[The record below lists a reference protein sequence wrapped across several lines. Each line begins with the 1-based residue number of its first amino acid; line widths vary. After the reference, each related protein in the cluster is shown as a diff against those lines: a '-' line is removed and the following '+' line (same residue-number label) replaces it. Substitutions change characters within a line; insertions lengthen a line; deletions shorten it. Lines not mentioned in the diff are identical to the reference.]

1 MKFFTLGSTFSDH
14 TTKPWKEKNDL
25 SRGTT
30 KTSLDDYNMV
40 TAEDDSIKDDENQ
53 IDNDINADTDNFG
66 VYDIEEESED
76 NVTESHINSEKD
88 QHEFDTYNLEEEIND
103 TNAAND
109 VHDDG
114 NAKIDVDNA
123 KEESYDVIV
132 QDNKENQG
140 NPLVE
145 EENQPLLQDQ
155 KAILDVEINQTAN
168 KIEEIEDKLD
178 KMNTSVDNVA
188 DDFVNSSIINDT
200 NYRSNE
206 SLGFDIAEN
215 QQVVDEK
222 PDNSVVQ
229 LNDKDAESDSLLAQ
243 PIILEHGVDGE
254 NSNKMEERE
263 TNNELDQTDY
273 ISNDDGSNHLLLRRL
288 RSTDPPNITF
298 DKDIKQHTVH
308 SRDSQTNTE
317 IHDKH
322 KDNHEA
328 DPIIVY
334 SVKEQHNHKSMT
346 NSNNFQE
353 NINPVSMKNSYT
365 LKGEKDAKV
374 KYDQGILKTT
384 INPLL
389 KTIKE
394 SIKTSHNELGHFN
407 DDQSHEN
414 DNSQGKFV
422 QEIIQDN
429 HKEQALQADMIAR
442 ENAHERVIQQILK
455 SGKSV
460 KENYIHE
467 NVHMIG
473 NVHEQVILE
482 NLETRDNN
490 QERDIQARIEEEE
503 DTIQEQAIHK
513 HLQTRSGAHNQNIS
527 ENLGTKDS
535 AKEQVIQELTETED
549 IAQEQVIHA
558 NLETGGIRENLE
570 IRNNSE
576 EQDTQGSIETRDRV
590 TDQVFQ
596 ENLETGDSAHEQ
608 VIQENMKVSNL
619 VQKIHTGGNVAK
631 SKHAQNSSH
640 TTANDDSSE
649 NVRSKQMHEK
659 TENPNEISYN
669 TSHIKTNNN
678 LIEKHKKVTLKNNS
692 VYKAGIKIGN
702 GKDDPQTVTVKD
714 IETDKSKT
722 HRDNVR
728 QKRSIVHI

>member
-1 MKFFTLGSTFSDH
+1 MYFFILGSTFSDH

-88 QHEFDTYNLEEEIND
+88 QNEFDTYNLEEEIND

-123 KEESYDVIV
+123 KEESYDAIV
-132 QDNKENQG
+132 QDNKESQG
-140 NPLVE
+140 NNLVE
-145 EENQPLLQDQ
+145 ENNQPLLQDQ
-155 KAILDVEINQTAN
+155 KAILEVEINQTA
-168 KIEEIEDKLD
+168 KRIEEIEEKPD

-188 DDFVNSSIINDT
+188 DDFVNSSKINDT
-200 NYRSNE
+200 NYSNDE
-206 SLGFDIAEN
+206 SIGFDIAEN
-215 QQVVDEK
+215 RQVVDEK
-222 PDNSVVQ
+222 PDTSVVQ
-229 LNDKDAESDSLLAQ
+229 LNDKDGESDSLLAQ

-254 NSNKMEERE
+254 NGNKLEERE
-263 TNNELDQTDY
+263 TNSELDQTDY
-273 ISNDDGSNHLLLRRL
+273 IRNDDGSNHLLLRRL

-334 SVKEQHNHKSMT
+334 NVKEQHNHKSTT
-346 NSNNFQE
+346 NPNNFQE
-353 NINPVSMKNSYT
+353 NINQVSLKNSYT
-365 LKGEKDAKV
+365 LKSEKDAQV
-374 KYDQGILKTT
+374 KYDQGILKT

-394 SIKTSHNELGHFN
+394 SIKTSHNQLGHLN
-407 DDQSHEN
+407 DDQTHEN

-429 HKEQALQADMIAR
+429 HQEQALQANMIAR

-455 SGKSV
+455 SGKSG
-460 KENYIHE
+460 KENYKHE
-467 NVHMIG
+467 NVQMIG
-473 NVHEQVILE
+473 NVHEQVNQE

-490 QERDIQARIEEEE
+490 QERNIQARIEEEE
-503 DTIQEQAIHK
+503 DTIQEQVFHK
-513 HLQTRSGAHNQNIS
+513 HLETRSGAHNQNIS

-535 AKEQVIQELTETED
+535 AKKQVIQELTETED
-549 IAQEQVIHA
+549 VAQEQVIHT
-558 NLETGGIRENLE
+558 NVETGDIQENLE

-576 EQDTQGSIETRDRV
+576 EQNTQGSIETGDRV
-590 TDQVFQ
+590 LEQVFQ
-596 ENLETGDSAHEQ
+596 ENVETGDSAQEQ
-608 VIQENMKVSNL
+608 VIQGNMKVSNQ
-619 VQKIHTGGNVAK
+619 VQKVHTGGNVAK

-640 TTANDDSSE
+640 TKANDDSSE
-649 NVRSKQMHEK
+649 NVRSTQMHEK

-692 VYKAGIKIGN
+692 IYKAGIKIGN
-702 GKDDPQTVTVKD
+702 EKDDSQTVTVKYL
-714 IETDKSKT
+714 ETDKSKT

>member
-1 MKFFTLGSTFSDH
+1 
-14 TTKPWKEKNDL
+14 
-25 SRGTT
+25 
-30 KTSLDDYNMV
+30 MV

-53 IDNDINADTDNFG
+53 LDYDINADTDNVG

-88 QHEFDTYNLEEEIND
+88 QYEFDTYNLEEEIND
-103 TNAAND
+103 TNVAND
-109 VHDDG
+109 VHDDD
-114 NAKIDVDNA
+114 NAKIDVYNA
-123 KEESYDVIV
+123 KEESYDAIV

-140 NPLVE
+140 YPLVE

-155 KAILDVEINQTAN
+155 KAILEVEINQTAN
-168 KIEEIEDKLD
+168 RIEEIEEKHD
-178 KMNTSVDNVA
+178 KMNTSVNNVA
-188 DDFVNSSIINDT
+188 DDFVNSSKINDT
-200 NYRSNE
+200 IYGIDE

-215 QQVVDEK
+215 RQVVDEK

-229 LNDKDAESDSLLAQ
+229 LNDKDGASDSLLAQ
-243 PIILEHGVDGE
+243 PIILEQAVDGD
-254 NSNKMEERE
+254 NSNKPEERE
-263 TNNELDQTDY
+263 TNSELDQIDH

-334 SVKEQHNHKSMT
+334 NVKEQHNHKSTT

-353 NINPVSMKNSYT
+353 NINQVSLKNSYT
-365 LKGEKDAKV
+365 LKSEKDAQV

-407 DDQSHEN
+407 DDQTHKN

-422 QEIIQDN
+422 QEITQDN
-429 HKEQALQADMIAR
+429 HQKQALQANMIAR

-455 SGKSV
+455 SRKSG

-467 NVHMIG
+467 NVQMMG
-473 NVHEQVILE
+473 NVHEQVIQD
-482 NLETRDNN
+482 NLETTDNS
-490 QERDIQARIEEEE
+490 QERDIQASIVEEV
-503 DTIQEQAIHK
+503 TSQGQAFHK
-513 HLQTRSGAHNQNIS
+513 NLETRSGADNQNIS
-527 ENLGTKDS
+527 KNLGTKGS
-535 AKEQVIQELTETED
+535 AKEQVIQEHTETED

-558 NLETGGIRENLE
+558 NLATGDIPENLE

-576 EQDTQGSIETRDRV
+576 EQNTQESIETIDIV
-590 TDQVFQ
+590 PEQVFQ
-596 ENLETGDSAHEQ
+596 ENIATGDSAQEQ

-619 VQKIHTGGNVAK
+619 VQKVHTGGNVAK
-631 SKHAQNSSH
+631 SKHAQNSSQ
-640 TTANDDSSE
+640 TTTNNDSSE
-649 NVRSKQMHEK
+649 NVKSKQMHEK
-659 TENPNEISYN
+659 TEKPNEISYN

-678 LIEKHKKVTLKNNS
+678 LKEKHKKVTLKNNS
-692 VYKAGIKIGN
+692 IYKAAIKIGN
-702 GKDDPQTVTVKD
+702 EKDDSQTVTVKD
-714 IETDKSKT
+714 LETDKSKT

-728 QKRSIVHI
+728 QKRSIVHMNRDM